1 MDLIRNIEVD
11 KGKRTIVKHTLR
23 MLEELSVLPLCE
35 GVETVEE
42 LKVLQDLGV
51 RLAQGYVLARSSF
64 EALTTP
70 VALETLL
77 AKAA

>member
-35 GVETVEE
+35 GVETVE

-51 RLAQGYVLARSSF
+51 RLAQGYVLARPSF
-64 EALTTP
+64 ETLTTP